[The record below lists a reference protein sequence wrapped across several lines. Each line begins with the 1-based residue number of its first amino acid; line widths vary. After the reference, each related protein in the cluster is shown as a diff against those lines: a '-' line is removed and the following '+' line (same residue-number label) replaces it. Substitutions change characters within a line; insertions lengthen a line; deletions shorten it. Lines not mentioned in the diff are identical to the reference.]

1 MFRESLGIINRHNY
15 MDAEKY
21 RKIVTWKVKYTWLF
35 YYWFSHSI
43 IYPSMLN
50 CFIKILNI
58 VIILKE
64 NYYNRYKAYD
74 PNHSDLFVYIDN
86 V

>member
-1 MFRESLGIINRHNY
+1 
-15 MDAEKY
+15 
-21 RKIVTWKVKYTWLF
+21 
-35 YYWFSHSI
+35 
-43 IYPSMLN
+43 MLN

-74 PNHSDLFVYIDN
+74 PNHSDLFIYIDN